1 MESPLIV
8 IAEAIDSARI
18 AANQNEITARQTG
31 VYGNLAN
38 ALKDTI
44 QHITLDWGRTN
55 DVYQSILDGNTVAEA
70 LKVSAP

>member
-31 VYGNLAN
+31 VYGDLAN